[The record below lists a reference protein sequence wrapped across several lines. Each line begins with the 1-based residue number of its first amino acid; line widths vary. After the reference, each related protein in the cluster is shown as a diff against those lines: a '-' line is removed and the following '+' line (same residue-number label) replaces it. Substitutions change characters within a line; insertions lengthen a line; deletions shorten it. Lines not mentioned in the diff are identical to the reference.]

1 MPGSPDGGMGHTQV
15 NKTDGGPG
23 SPIPHLCCYQ
33 KLMLL
38 PKAKHEFWARKAE
51 GRALSI
57 QPEFNET
64 VQRPRRVNM
73 VGSGGH
79 SPPSQASLSGQHN
92 SSNP

>member
-38 PKAKHEFWARKAE
+38 PKAKHEFWVRKAE

-57 QPEFNET
+57 QPEFNDSAKAQKGEHGGIWRSQPT
-64 VQRPRRVNM
+64 K
-73 VGSGGH
+73 SGKLVW
-79 SPPSQASLSGQHN
+79 AT
-92 SSNP
+92 